1 MLLTPEAAK
10 YTTVCDL
17 EPKVHRRYIDSQAP
31 PWGVLCM
38 PSSSP
43 VLTGCW
49 RKVGNRPLGALSY
62 PGRSHNPGLTKR
74 PKRLVSYIYNLPC
87 PVNYLS
93 WKTVLFCFTFS
104 SSLLSQVKWQC
115 LQPNLAKLRA
125 RQGPLGHGPCQKP
138 EQCAVSDARLVRGHC
153 YGISPLLPPEGRP
166 QSCTLLDLE
175 AAHFRGL
182 LK

>member
-1 MLLTPEAAK
+1 MDVFFTLSPLRVVCNKVVEAKAGNSRVLGYIVTNSWK
-10 YTTVCDL
+10 LQSTTVCDL

-38 PSSSP
+38 PSSP
-43 VLTGCW
+43 VLTVLR
-49 RKVGNRPLGALSY
+49 RKVANRSLGALSC

-93 WKTVLFCFTFS
+93 WKTDFVLFYFS

-115 LQPNLAKLRA
+115 LQPNLAELRA
-125 RQGPLGHGPCQKP
+125 RRSARSWAMP
-138 EQCAVSDARLVRGHC
+138 E
-153 YGISPLLPPEGRP
+153 
-166 QSCTLLDLE
+166 T
-175 AAHFRGL
+175 
-182 LK
+182 